1 MKAKAGTA
9 GSERGRADA
18 LAAADLLA
26 MPGHLLRRCQQ
37 NAVELFVREVGEDGL
52 TPRQFALLLTV
63 HQRPGLMQTELVRL
77 TGIDRS
83 TLADVTRRLIAHG
96 FLVRRRTSRDQRA
109 NELYVSDPGA
119 AALGAALPGVLR
131 AQERILSPLAG
142 ARRERFLDCLRAL
155 AGPSPEPGE

>member
-1 MKAKAGTA
+1 MKTKAG
-9 GSERGRADA
+9 ADA
-18 LAAADLLA
+18 LAAVDLAA

-63 HQRPGLMQTELVRL
+63 YQHPGLMQTELVRL

-83 TLADVTRRLIAHG
+83 TLADVTQRLIARG

-119 AALGAALPGVLR
+119 SALGAALPGVLR

-142 ARRERFLDCLRAL
+142 ARRERFLDSLRAL
-155 AGPSPEPGE
+155 AGPSPEPDE

>member
-1 MKAKAGTA
+1 MKTKAG
-9 GSERGRADA
+9 ADA
-18 LAAADLLA
+18 LAAADLAA

-63 HQRPGLMQTELVRL
+63 YQRPGLMQTELVRL

-83 TLADVTRRLIAHG
+83 TLADVTRRLIARG